1 MAGGTIRY
9 YFVTV
14 YCVCRVSAEVEQF
27 CSGINRVGGL
37 WDLIMKDPLPWED
50 AFCKRR
56 SVSKKFFIEEMEI
69 QYSPDGSNRRKEEN
83 ETVYSWEIF
92 LQDIEGKSH

>member
-1 MAGGTIRY
+1 MTGGSILTILLL
-9 YFVTV
+9 FIVI
-14 YCVCRVSAEVEQF
+14 VSAEVEQF
-27 CSGINRVGGL
+27 CSGINKVSGL

>member
-1 MAGGTIRY
+1 MAGGTILY
-9 YFVTV
+9 YLVTV
-14 YCVCRVSAEVEQF
+14 YCDCRVSAEVGQF
-27 CSGINRVGGL
+27 CSGMNKVGGL